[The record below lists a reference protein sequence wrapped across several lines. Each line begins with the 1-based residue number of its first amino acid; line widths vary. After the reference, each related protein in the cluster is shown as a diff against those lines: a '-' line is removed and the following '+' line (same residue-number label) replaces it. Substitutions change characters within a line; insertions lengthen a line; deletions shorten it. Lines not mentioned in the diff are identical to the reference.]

1 MLCFVACPNSLSTE
15 VGGIEVGK
23 PESAAKKNSGG
34 KRDLPGNTFAASE
47 TSKSPANTVES
58 FFALRK
64 RSDYG
69 IHIPRLTDLADQVA
83 RTLRCSPR
91 SILYR
96 YFVQQDHVNLFLAE
110 TGLGVYKELAPMR
123 KGSGQSG

>member
-1 MLCFVACPNSLSTE
+1 M
-15 VGGIEVGK
+15 
-23 PESAAKKNSGG
+23 
-34 KRDLPGNTFAASE
+34 
-47 TSKSPANTVES
+47 ES

-96 YFVQQDHVNLFLAE
+96 YFVQQDHVNLFLTE

-123 KGSGQSG
+123 KDQVDLANKTIFISDSKTPTGVAEVPLTDIAIEAFRSQIEEAGPGPGCSPVR